1 MKNLF
6 EGKKIY
12 CGIDVHLKSWEIQ
25 VLTKNSVQK
34 RIHMN
39 PPSSQKVASYLEKNY
54 PGGQY
59 LCAYEAGFSGFWLQ
73 RELSELGIETL
84 VLHSADIPTSDK
96 VQSPDTNLSTLFMRQ
111 QTADCKLQM
120 PAAQSN

>member
-12 CGIDVHLKSWEIQ
+12 CGIDAHLKSWEIQ

-84 VLHSADIPTSDK
+84 VLHPADIPTSDK
-96 VQSPDTNLSTLFMRQ
+96 EKRLEILMSAHRRIQIFNSIFSPYGSFYT
-111 QTADCKLQM
+111 C
-120 PAAQSN
+120 